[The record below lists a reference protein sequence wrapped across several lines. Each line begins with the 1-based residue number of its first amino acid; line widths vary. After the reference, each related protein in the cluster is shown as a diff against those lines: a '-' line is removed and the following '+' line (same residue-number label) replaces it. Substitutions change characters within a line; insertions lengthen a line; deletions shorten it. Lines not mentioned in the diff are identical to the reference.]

1 MPLLSVVL
9 PHLGLNIKF
18 IKDTFLESISKD
30 FIQASYAR
38 GLEKSRIYLLAFQ
51 DALPVIVQYLG
62 TLMGGI
68 FAGSYVVESVF
79 SYPGIGEL
87 AISSVVS
94 KDYPVVISVVLL
106 SAVFVI
112 LSNLVAQIIAIMLDK
127 RNL

>member
-1 MPLLSVVL
+1 
-9 PHLGLNIKF
+9 
-18 IKDTFLESISKD
+18 
-30 FIQASYAR
+30 
-38 GLEKSRIYLLAFQ
+38 
-51 DALPVIVQYLG
+51 
-62 TLMGGI
+62 GI

-112 LSNLVAQIIAIMLDK
+112 LSNLLAQIIAIMLDK

>member
-1 MPLLSVVL
+1 
-9 PHLGLNIKF
+9 
-18 IKDTFLESISKD
+18 
-30 FIQASYAR
+30 
-38 GLEKSRIYLLAFQ
+38 
-51 DALPVIVQYLG
+51 
-62 TLMGGI
+62 MGGI

-112 LSNLVAQIIAIMLDK
+112 LSNLLAQIIAIK
-127 RNL
+127 NL

>member
-1 MPLLSVVL
+1 
-9 PHLGLNIKF
+9 
-18 IKDTFLESISKD
+18 
-30 FIQASYAR
+30 
-38 GLEKSRIYLLAFQ
+38 
-51 DALPVIVQYLG
+51 
-62 TLMGGI
+62 MGGI

-112 LSNLVAQIIAIMLDK
+112 LSNLLAQIIAIMLDK